1 MNRFPAANSVLVLD
15 NASIHK
21 QQELRALVEDGV
33 GGILEFLPPYSPDY
47 NPIEK
52 AWAAY
57 KTWLRENP
65 EAVAFLN
72 PYVCIA
78 QAIAISIKPQSCQG
92 WITFVP
98 CYNRP

>member
-1 MNRFPAANSVLVLD
+1 MLMLPQLPKMNRFPAANSVLVLK
-15 NASIHK
+15 NASIHE
-21 QQELRALVEDGV
+21 QEELRALVEDGV
-33 GGILEFLPPYSPDY
+33 GGILEFLPPYS
-47 NPIEK
+47 PIEK

-78 QAIAISIKPQSCQG
+78 QAIAISIKPHHARAG
-92 WITFVP
+92 
-98 CYNRP
+98 